1 MQKHILLTNSRFIWV
16 TALLLICNVAF
27 AQMKVTGIVT
37 DPSGEPVIGANVLVK
52 ETSMGA
58 ITDLDGHFT
67 VNAPENGSLV
77 VSYIGY
83 LTKTIKISGKN
94 NIKVVLSEDSKALD
108 EVIVIG
114 YGSVKK
120 QNLTSSVSKMTD
132 EAVKERP
139 VATLGEALAGNLAG
153 VRAQSTSG
161 VPGEELQ
168 IRIRG
173 VNTINGS
180 SDPLYVIDG
189 VPYESMSDINPADV
203 ASIQVLKDASAT
215 SIYGARGANGVIL
228 IETKQGSDKPAVT
241 FDGFYGLQDPEKYVS
256 MMDAKE
262 WLAFN
267 IWKRNNDHLRSGG
280 SMSDPMSARADA
292 NKIPDSWLDP
302 DLVTTD
308 WQKAITQVAPVQSYQ
323 LSASGKHKMGT
334 IYFSG
339 GYYDQKGIIK
349 ETYYNRINFRLN
361 GTLNL
366 SDYLKVGANISA
378 SRSKQDNKEAQGK
391 ETVIQHA
398 LMQAPIVKLDEATR
412 DWGYPD
418 LGITVYPNP
427 LERLKE
433 TLDQTVQNKA
443 AASAWA

>member
-241 FDGFYGLQDPEKYVS
+241 FDGLVCK
-256 MMDAKE
+256 
-262 WLAFN
+262 
-267 IWKRNNDHLRSGG
+267 IRRN
-280 SMSDPMSARADA
+280 M
-292 NKIPDSWLDP
+292 
-302 DLVTTD
+302 
-308 WQKAITQVAPVQSYQ
+308 
-323 LSASGKHKMGT
+323 
-334 IYFSG
+334 
-339 GYYDQKGIIK
+339 
-349 ETYYNRINFRLN
+349 
-361 GTLNL
+361 
-366 SDYLKVGANISA
+366 
-378 SRSKQDNKEAQGK
+378 
-391 ETVIQHA
+391 
-398 LMQAPIVKLDEATR
+398 
-412 DWGYPD
+412 
-418 LGITVYPNP
+418 
-427 LERLKE
+427 
-433 TLDQTVQNKA
+433 
-443 AASAWA
+443 